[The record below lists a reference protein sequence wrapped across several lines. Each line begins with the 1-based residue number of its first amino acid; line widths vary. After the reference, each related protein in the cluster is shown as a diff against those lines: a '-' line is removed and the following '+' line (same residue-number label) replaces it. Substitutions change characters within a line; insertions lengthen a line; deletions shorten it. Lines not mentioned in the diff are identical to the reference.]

1 MKNRM
6 VKKLTAAFLAIT
18 MVISSPVIPEISAK
32 AADNTPSLTI
42 DMGETGKRELYHG
55 ATGWLY
61 GQGDDQVPTANTITA
76 LKPNTAV
83 QKAPNGMQHPN
94 GDVLDIAKTFMDAGG
109 KHIQIYVPDYYALW
123 FYEFTGTDYYLDI
136 LRMQAEACI
145 EAGIAEDVVYVL
157 YNEPTANWL
166 GSDGYVDDNGNKV
179 TGWDSMYWYWKKM
192 VETLREVYEDAGIE
206 TAPKTA
212 GLNLAVYDKT
222 VMDGYIKFCAE
233 YDVMPDIVSWH
244 DLATW
249 QYNIFDEEYNH
260 YRGLEEK
267 YGVEPREIVINEYAA
282 QAECASPGDLVRW
295 IGLWEDYEVAGCLPF
310 WHFSNNLNGLAANNN
325 AGNGAWWLYKWYG
338 DMSGSYLPVS
348 VSNAQQNDFYGV
360 ASMDENKKSAN
371 VVFGGRDGSA
381 NIILDDILSTETFAN
396 AEKVHIKVEGTDYTG
411 FHGAAEEPR
420 VIKEGTVAVENGQA
434 LVPMTDMNSMSGYRI
449 TVTQAADDENL
460 GLLTASWKV
469 KYEAENGTLTG
480 AAVVANGDNNYACS
494 NRKKV
499 HMVDNPG
506 DSVTM
511 EISVPY
517 DGYYKYD
524 YVYCAA
530 TGVDTNSP
538 STNNPYTAIQ
548 NLSIDGELVDE
559 MTLSST
565 LHWAMGGMYSKYLYL
580 TAGSHSLKIEATS
593 SQGKAVPDC
602 IYLTYEGKE
611 EVDTLFDMT
620 YEAELGEFNEIKGQ
634 TTTLTTSHDGRIG
647 YITGLEARRVTDGG
661 GVRFNTVVPENG
673 MYTIT
678 LRYQSQQNA
687 TANLY
692 LDNDMT
698 NLNHLRA
705 AVALNATGDEWKTV
719 YQEVFLQEGIN
730 VIDIDTVGAVK
741 LDSMRVRGT
750 EGSAPAASIEAE
762 TGTLSGDASLG
773 EQAAVQQFAS
783 GSGYVSAIKAANDV
797 EMIPKDDDEFTILGL
812 GRVVDKGED
821 VDKNSLTINVNAPKA
836 GSYKLVVYQSNGE
849 LFGKHSYNAQMTE
862 RYASFSVNGGTAKK
876 VVFRN
881 TYSDETFMPQVV
893 DVELQAGNNTI
904 KIFNDN
910 SKVITNGVLK
920 SGKTEHR
927 PENIDYAVLTN
938 YTPNFDKF
946 ELYAL
951 TGNSGAEQ
959 NTYEISA
966 RTTEGGRIEAEKTQV
981 TAGGSVKLL
990 FVPDDGYRLKEAYI
1004 NGSSIMNKLTE
1015 VGGYYTVYPV
1025 SQDIEANA
1033 YFEPESEKEQITRQA
1048 DFEYAVNAGDI
1059 DPTTLSAGDSFGLRN
1074 SVTEQFY
1081 AADKVTGKSW
1091 GLIGEEAEAD
1101 ASHPGWLTGSKTW
1114 PCENDG
1120 ATDSSTKEK
1129 SFRYAKDQKT
1139 TDAGIVY
1146 QFELESNETY
1156 DVEMGFYVPSSW
1168 TNANNPRTMK
1178 LVVNDNVV
1186 NGYNNFTAS
1195 NDDSKP
1201 YKINTQMTADAQGML
1216 KIQIGHA
1223 DNAVWGPVI
1232 SYLEI
1237 FRQADTTV
1245 LEAEMEACKDL
1256 QESDYDSKSWQAFRT
1271 AKEAAQSVLDNSGS
1285 LTNIRT
1291 INDAL
1296 YDLQVA
1302 KSQLKAA
1309 GATADKSEL
1318 KAEYEKYKDY
1328 VQTTGQGLTSDEDWT
1343 EFQNALDNALFLQQT
1358 NASETVIAG
1367 ALNRLNQAVGRL
1379 AVLSRLA
1386 VTKNP
1391 AKTVYYVG
1399 DALDL
1404 TGLEVTAYDQNGKAY
1419 VLGQS
1424 QFTVGNFDFSSV
1436 GTKTITVSF
1445 QNQTA
1450 QFAVEVKARTDENQ
1464 GQGQVQAPAV
1474 PKITKGTC
1482 SYNSIQVKWGKVN
1495 GASGYEIYR
1504 STSKNKGYGL
1514 VKKIEKPDTTSF
1526 KDTKLNF
1533 NKTYYYKIKSYTQN
1547 GATVAASGFSNTLKA
1562 KTSLAKPVVKAK
1574 KKSATSINVS
1584 WKKVSGASGY
1594 KLQYSL
1600 KKKSGYKSVMIN
1612 KKNAKS
1618 YTLKG
1623 LEPKKTYYVKVCAF
1637 RKVKSKKVYG
1647 SWSKVKTFKLR

>member
-1 MKNRM
+1 MTNKT
-6 VKKLTAAFLAIT
+6 VKKLTAAFLAVT
-18 MVISSPVIPEISAK
+18 MVMSSPVTPEISAK

-94 GDVLDIAKTFMDAGG
+94 GDVLDIAKTFIDAGG

-136 LRMQAEACI
+136 LEMQAKACI

-157 YNEPTANWL
+157 YNEPTADWL
-166 GSDGYVDDNGNKV
+166 GSNGYVDDTGKKV
-179 TGWDSMYWYWKKM
+179 TGWDSMYWYWKAM
-192 VETLREVYEDAGIE
+192 VEKLREVYEEAGIP

-212 GLNLAVYDKT
+212 GLNLAVYNES
-222 VMDGYIKFCAE
+222 VMDGYIKFCVDH
-233 YDVMPDIVSWH
+233 DVMPDIISWH

-249 QYNIFDEEYNH
+249 QYDIFDKEYNH
-260 YRGLEEK
+260 YRGLEKK
-267 YGVEPREIVINEYAA
+267 YGITEPREIVINEYAA

-348 VSNAQQNDFYGV
+348 VANADQNDFYGA

-371 VVFGGRDGSA
+371 VIFGGRDGSA
-381 NIILDDILSTETFAN
+381 NIILDNVLSTDTFAN

-420 VIKEGTVAVENGQA
+420 VIKEGTVAVENGQVI
-434 LVPMTDMNSMSGYRI
+434 VPMTDMNSMSGYRI
-449 TVTQAADDENL
+449 TVTQAAEDENP
-460 GLLTASWKV
+460 GLLAASWKA

-480 AAVVANGDNNYACS
+480 NNVVIANADNNYACS

-511 EISVPY
+511 DISVPY

-530 TGVDTNSP
+530 TGVNTGDPDKNT
-538 STNNPYTAIQ
+538 PYTAIQ
-548 NLSIDGELVDE
+548 NLSVDGEQVDE
-559 MTLSST
+559 MILPST
-565 LHWAMGGMYSKYLYL
+565 LHWSMGGMYSKYLYL
-580 TAGSHSLKIEATS
+580 TAGSHSMEIEATS
-593 SQGKAVPDC
+593 SEGKAVPDC
-602 IYLTYEGKE
+602 IYLTYAGKE
-611 EVDTLFDMT
+611 EADTLFDMT

-634 TTTLTTSHDGRIG
+634 TTTLTTNRDGRIG
-647 YITGLEARRVTDGG
+647 YITGLESRSVTDGG

-698 NLNHLRA
+698 NLNNLRA
-705 AVALNATGDEWKTV
+705 TVALNATGNEWKTV

-730 VIDIDTVGAVK
+730 VIDIDTKGAVK

-750 EGSAPAASIEAE
+750 EGSAPIVSMEAE
-762 TGTLSGDASLG
+762 SGTLAGEAAIG
-773 EQAAVQQFAS
+773 EQSAVQQFAS
-783 GSGYVSAIKAANDV
+783 ESGYVSAIKAANDV
-797 EMIPKDDDEFTILGL
+797 EMILEDDADFTILGL

-821 VDKNSLTINVNAPKA
+821 VDQNSLTISVNAPQA

-849 LFGKHSYNAQMTE
+849 LFGKHDYNAQMTE
-862 RYASFSVNGGTAKK
+862 RYASFSVNGGAAKK

-881 TYSDETFMPQVV
+881 TYSDETFLPQVV
-893 DVELQAGNNTI
+893 DVDLQAGVNTI
-904 KIFNDN
+904 KIYNDN

-920 SGKTEHR
+920 AGQTAHR

-951 TGNSGAEQ
+951 TGKSGEEQ

-966 RTTEGGRIEAEKTQV
+966 RTTEGGRIEVEKTQV
-981 TAGGSVKLL
+981 TAGGSVQLL
-990 FVPDDGYRLKEAYI
+990 FVPDDGYYLKEAYI
-1004 NGSSIMNKLTE
+1004 NGSSIMDKLTE

-1025 SQDIEANA
+1025 SQNIEARA
-1033 YFEPESEKEQITRQA
+1033 YFELADEKEQITRQT

-1059 DPTTLSAGDSFGLRN
+1059 NPQTLSEGDSFGLRN

-1081 AADKVTGKSW
+1081 AEDAVTGSSW
-1091 GLIGEEAEAD
+1091 GLIGENLVEE
-1101 ASHPGWLTGSKTW
+1101 SKYPGWLTGSKTW

-1120 ATDSSTKEK
+1120 ATDSSPKEK
-1129 SFRYAKDQKT
+1129 SFRYARNQAT

-1146 QFELESNETY
+1146 QFELEPNQTY
-1156 DVEMGFYVPSSW
+1156 DVELGFYVPSGW
-1168 TNANNPRTMK
+1168 TNASNPRTMK
-1178 LVVNDNVV
+1178 LVVNDTVV
-1186 NGYNNFTAS
+1186 SGYDNFTAS
-1195 NDDSKP
+1195 NNASSP
-1201 YKINTQMTADAQGML
+1201 YKINTQMTADATGML

-1223 DNAVWGPVI
+1223 SNAVWGPVI

-1237 FRQADTTV
+1237 FRQADTAD
-1245 LEAEMEACKDL
+1245 LAAEMDICKDY
-1256 QESDYDSKSWQAFRT
+1256 QEADYDSKSWSAFAT
-1271 AKEAAQSVLDNSGS
+1271 ARETAQSVLDNSAG
-1285 LTNIRT
+1285 LTNIST

-1296 YDLQVA
+1296 YNLQVA
-1302 KSQLKAA
+1302 KGQLKAP
-1309 GATADKSEL
+1309 GTAVDKSEL
-1318 KAEYEKYKDY
+1318 NAVYEQYKDY
-1328 VQTTGQGLTSDEDWT
+1328 ATTTGQGITSDEDWA
-1343 EFQNALDNALFLQQT
+1343 EFQSALGNALFLQQT
-1358 NASETVIAG
+1358 NASETVIAN
-1367 ALNRLNQAVGRL
+1367 ALKRLNL
-1379 AVLSRLA
+1379 AVSNLAVVNRLA

-1391 AKTVYYVG
+1391 SKTTYYVG

-1419 VLGQS
+1419 ILDKS
-1424 QFTVGNFDFSSV
+1424 EYTVGNFDFSTA

-1445 QNQTA
+1445 QNQTS
-1450 QFAVEVKARTDENQ
+1450 QFAVEVKNRTDDNV
-1464 GQGQVQAPAV
+1464 QVQAPAA
-1474 PKITKGTC
+1474 PKVTTGTC
-1482 SYNSIQVKWGKVN
+1482 SYNSIQIKWGKVN
-1495 GASGYEIYR
+1495 GAAGYEIYR
-1504 STSKNKGYGL
+1504 STSKNSGYQL
-1514 VKKIEKPDTTSF
+1514 VKKIEKQDTISY
-1526 KDTKLNF
+1526 KDAKLNF
-1533 NKTYYYKIKSYTQN
+1533 NKTYYYKVKAYTQS
-1547 GATVAASGFSNTLKA
+1547 GTTVAASEFSNVIKA
-1562 KTSLAKPVVKAK
+1562 KTALTKPVVKAK
-1574 KKSATSINVS
+1574 KKSKTSINVS

-1594 KLQYSL
+1594 QVQYSL
-1600 KKKSGYKSVMIN
+1600 KKKSGYKSVTIN

-1618 YTLKG
+1618 YTLKK
-1623 LEPKKTYYVKVCAF
+1623 LESKKTYYVKVRAF
-1637 RKVKSKKVYG
+1637 RKVKSKKRYS
-1647 SWSKVKTFKLR
+1647 SWSKVTTVKLR